1 MFFTLQEASMPAFKY
16 FNDINKAI
24 EFATRNPYKWDG
36 SFILR
41 NKKENATKAGTG
53 FLVVPHNKLRSATI
67 MWDVVIE
74 MEIKF
79 PTSK

>member
-1 MFFTLQEASMPAFKY
+1 MPAFKY

-24 EFATRNPYKWDG
+24 EFATRNPYKWAG

-74 MEIKF
+74 MEIKS
-79 PTSK
+79 PNSK